1 MLPLTNIFA
10 NSLNFRPTLPSS
22 TELCKPLT
30 MRQLI
35 QNLKTGETLLET
47 VPAPQVRRGQV
58 LIQTTRSLVSLGTE
72 RMLVEF
78 GRASLINKARQQPD
92 KVKQV
97 LEKIQTDGLM
107 PTLETVFNKLDQPL
121 PLGYCHVGRV
131 LAVGEGVTDLAI
143 GDRVASNGNHAEVV
157 CVPRNLVVPIPDEVS
172 DDEAAFTVI
181 GAIGLQGIRLLA
193 PTLGE
198 TIVVVGLGLIGLLT
212 AQLLRL
218 NGCRVIGLDVDKNK
232 LELARSQ
239 GIITL
244 NPTDGTDTVK
254 SVLSLTNQVGADGVL
269 ITASAKSDEL
279 ISQAARMSRKRGRIV
294 LVGVI
299 GLNLSRAEFYE
310 KELSFQ
316 VSCSYGPG
324 RYDDAYEQQG
334 RDYPL
339 AFVRWTENRNFQTIL
354 QLIASG
360 QLAVKPL
367 ITEVV
372 PLADFNQIYG
382 QIGSKTRSGPSA
394 IASIMAYPAQV
405 DLTTTIPL
413 RADIGYTGTSAG
425 VGVIGA
431 GNFAGAMLLPA
442 LKASGADLRGIAS
455 ANGLS
460 GTLLAKKHGIAQST
474 TDYTELLRDPSI
486 DLIVITTRHNNHA
499 RLTVEAL
506 QAGKHVFVE
515 KPLAIY
521 ETELDDVIAAYQQ
534 SDRTVL
540 VGFNRRFSPYALKMK
555 ALLGTS
561 DVPMN
566 VVATMNAGM
575 IPANSWVHDRAVGG
589 GRILGE
595 ACHYVD
601 LISFLTG
608 SRVVSVCMNAMGTQ
622 PTEISDSASLL
633 LRYENGATGVINYFA
648 NGSKSYA
655 KERVEVYAQERT
667 LVLDNFRS
675 LKGYGTKGFSDMNGR
690 QDKGHKAQFA
700 RLVEMLQQG
709 SAQPLISFESLVNTS
724 RTTLAALQSLRER
737 RWVDVP
743 AEMAQPIDK
752 QAVEY

>member
-1 MLPLTNIFA
+1 
-10 NSLNFRPTLPSS
+10 
-22 TELCKPLT
+22 

-47 VPAPQVRRGQV
+47 VPAPQVRRGQI
-58 LIQTTRSLVSLGTE
+58 LIQTSRSLVSLGTE

-97 LEKIQTDGLM
+97 LDKIQTDGLM
-107 PTLETVFNKLDQPL
+107 PTLEAVFNKLGQPL

-157 CVPRNLVVPIPDEVS
+157 CVPRNLVVPIPDAVS

-181 GAIGLQGIRLLA
+181 GAIGLQGIRLLI

-218 NGCRVIGLDVDKNK
+218 NGCRVIGLDVDNSK

-239 GIITL
+239 GVIAL
-244 NPTDGTDTVK
+244 NPTDGTDPVK
-254 SVLSLTNQVGADGVL
+254 ALMALTNDVGADGVL
-269 ITASAKSDEL
+269 ITASAKSDDL
-279 ISQAARMSRKRGRIV
+279 ISQAARMSRKRGRII

-372 PLADFNQIYG
+372 PLAEFDRIYG
-382 QIGSKTRSGPSA
+382 QIGNKQRSGPSA
-394 IASIMAYPAQV
+394 IASILRYPEHI
-405 DLTTTIPL
+405 DLATTIPL
-413 RADIGYTGTSAG
+413 RPDSGYASNATG

-460 GTLLAKKHGIAQST
+460 GTLMAKKYGIAHST
-474 TDYTELLRDPSI
+474 TDYRELLTDPAI

-499 RLTVEAL
+499 RLAAEAL

-515 KPLAIY
+515 KPLALY
-521 ETELDDVIAAYQQ
+521 EQELDELIQVYQQ
-534 SDRTVL
+534 ADRTVL
-540 VGFNRRFSPYALKMK
+540 VGFNRRFSPYVEKMK
-555 ALLGTS
+555 TLLGTA

-566 VVATMNAGM
+566 VIATMNAGM

-608 SRVVSVCMNAMGTQ
+608 SRVVSVCMNAMGTR
-622 PTEISDSASLL
+622 PTETSDSASLL

-675 LKGYGTKGFSDMNGR
+675 LKGYGVAGFTGMTGQ
-690 QDKGHKAQFA
+690 QDKGHKTQFA
-700 RLVEMLQQG
+700 RLVDTLKQG
-709 SAQPLISFESLVNTS
+709 SDRPLISFDSLVNTT

-743 AEMAQPIDK
+743 AGIIEPASEKMVDML
-752 QAVEY
+752 